1 MTPWRVVV
9 LDTKRSNPNHYIYLA
24 IVNALRQN
32 DRIEYVAAADYR
44 SALLEAQRSGCNLF
58 IAFDGEELDRSIVER
73 IAGLCERSVLWVT
86 EDPYERR
93 VNQANADLFD
103 LVFSNDTGSVAT
115 YGEKGRSLV
124 FAADPEFHFHPVPA
138 SDHGHYLYDL
148 FFAGTA
154 WPNRAEFLAS
164 LQRQLPDIR
173 LKLALPSNPYIPAPK
188 LNMEQSAYDW
198 RTPNTEF
205 AKFANRS
212 RAVLTLHR
220 AFSSSG
226 NEPVAH
232 TPGPRFF
239 EVALAGGFQLVDM
252 SLPEIRVQ
260 DFYEENQEF
269 IGFRDVG
276 ECIEKLAYYLS
287 HPEERLEITRRAQ
300 AKTREM
306 HLYAHRVARL
316 LAEIDSLPPRSIQEV
331 ATTSAAIDPV
341 APRQRVLVVSH
352 NTTGV
357 APYGGVEVYQE
368 SVRLA
373 LAGQFE
379 FWFYTPDRSAKPLG
393 KSYSLRDENLQV
405 VETVSFP
412 DGLNPDLLTCPQRE
426 AAFSDLLR
434 RYGIELVHF
443 QHLIGHPLSLPLLT
457 GPMGIRSLLSL
468 HDYYGICARFNLVD
482 YRGVYCGIDKLPKET
497 CDVCLN
503 AADGAGTGSQARRR
517 AFMGRVLSEIDVLH
531 ANTPGVAAMF
541 TNLYPQ
547 LSAAGKIEVNG
558 VPMPRADVLAI
569 ERREASVDGPLRIAV
584 PGNFTRN
591 KGGNELIHAFNQ
603 LRDDDVQID
612 ILGPVAAEYEPVLD
626 VLKIPNLHVHGPYAP
641 GSLPGLLR
649 DHDVSIHFSI
659 WPETYCISL
668 SEAWAAGLVPIVAD
682 IGALGERVNDGVNG
696 LKVPHCEAGAL
707 VHAVRTLAADRAQ
720 LLSMQSNIGHGE
732 LCQHDAH
739 MAWLSSTY
747 SRLMPK
753 MPITAAP
760 GAPMKGNTIADLGI
774 LLMDPRW
781 LRPPVGSTV
790 AGGGS
795 SPLAPVAPV
804 SLPRRAW
811 RYLRTHGVRRTLGRI
826 IQAIARRMEG

>member
-24 IVNALRQN
+24 IVNALRQS
-32 DRIEYVAAADYR
+32 DRVEYVAAADYR
-44 SALLEAQRSGCNLF
+44 AALHEAQRGKCNLF

-73 IAGLCERSVLWVT
+73 IAGLCERSVLWIT

-103 LVFSNDTGSVAT
+103 LVFSNDTGSVAA
-115 YGEKGRSLV
+115 YSEKGRSLV
-124 FAADPEFHFHPVPA
+124 FAADPEFHFHPVPS

-260 DFYEENQEF
+260 DFYEENKEF

-300 AKTREM
+300 AKTRQM
-306 HLYAHRVARL
+306 HLYAHRVTRL
-316 LAEIDSLPPRSIQEV
+316 LAEIDLLPPRSIQEV
-331 ATTSAAIDPV
+331 ASPSAVIDQA

-393 KSYSLRDENLQV
+393 KAYSLRDENLQV
-405 VETVSFP
+405 VETVSFT

-457 GPMGIRSLLSL
+457 RPLGIRSLLSL

-503 AADGAGTGSQARRR
+503 AADGAGAGSQARRR

-541 TNLYPQ
+541 TSLYPQ

-558 VPMPRADVLAI
+558 VPMPRADVLAA
-569 ERREASVDGPLRIAV
+569 ERREASVDSPLRIAV

-591 KGGNELIHAFNQ
+591 KGGNELVHAFNQ

-612 ILGPVAAEYEPVLD
+612 ILGPVAAEYEPILD

-641 GSLPGLLR
+641 GSLPRLLR

-682 IGALGERVNDGVNG
+682 IGALGERVNDRVNG
-696 LKVPHCEAGAL
+696 LKVPLCEAGAL

-720 LLSMQSNIGHGE
+720 LLSMRSNIGHSE

-747 SRLMPK
+747 SRLMPR
-753 MPITAAP
+753 MRIAASP
-760 GAPMKGNTIADLGI
+760 GTQRKGNTIADLGI
-774 LLMDPRW
+774 LLVDSRW
-781 LRPPVGSTV
+781 LHPPVGSTV

-804 SLPRRAW
+804 SLPKRAW
-811 RYLRTHGVRRTLGRI
+811 RYLRTYGLRRTLGRV